1 MLNDTIDIFCPQDAP
16 GLLHDARVFKEMVTA
31 VSSGKLICRVII
43 VPSDFYGSPGDEYGV
58 PEEMGEVGRVA
69 LFVEQIFV
77 RNFLGDYEKRL
88 LLANPEWTF
97 PQWQASIAG
106 LIDIILHK
114 SVHSVAQLSPH
125 FPGQHHVRI
134 GFTSLDPCQLVH
146 NYSVFG
152 HYRGKSTLRNTQ
164 SLIDI
169 WQRRGDLPPLCIQ
182 AYGKDV
188 GFRSPRWFS
197 DGNLHLHLYFERDE
211 QAHFSNVARTGIHL
225 CTSETEGFGHYI
237 NEGRAMAALVMILDA
252 PPMNEL
258 IDGSTG
264 ILVPVA
270 RQEQLNFGTRSQ
282 ADEAEIEAAIDRILS
297 LDPVQR
303 QAMGR
308 NARQSFLEGQGR
320 FGDAVTGLLEQL
332 F

>member
-1 MLNDTIDIFCPQDAP
+1 MLNDTIDIFCPQNTP
-16 GLLHDARVFKEMVTA
+16 GLHHDARVFKETVAA
-31 VSSGKLICRVII
+31 VSMGKLKCRVIT
-43 VPSDFYGSPGDEYGV
+43 VPDDFYDSPVDENGV
-58 PEEMGEVGRVA
+58 PGEMGEVGRVA
-69 LFVEQIFV
+69 LFVERIFV
-77 RNFLGDYEKRL
+77 RNFLGGYEKRL

-97 PQWQASIAG
+97 PQWQAPIAG

-114 SVHSVAQLSPH
+114 SVHSVAQLTPH

-134 GFTSLDPCQLVH
+134 GFTSLDPSRLVQD
-146 NYSVFG
+146 YGVFG

-169 WQRRGDLPPLCIQ
+169 WQRRDDLPPLCIQ
-182 AYGKDV
+182 AYGPDV

-197 DGNLHLHLYFERDE
+197 DGNLHLQLYFERDE
-211 QAHFSNVARTGIHL
+211 QAHFTSVARTGIHL

-258 IDGSTG
+258 IDGATG

-282 ADEAEIEAAIDRILS
+282 AEEVEIEAAIDRILS
-297 LDPVQR
+297 LDPAQR
-303 QAMGR
+303 QAIGR
-308 NARQSFLEGQGR
+308 NARESFLEGQGR
-320 FGDAVTGLLEQL
+320 FGDAVIGLLEQL